1 MPATE
6 QTLRDQKRLHVV
18 FGISSV
24 ILILSTVWMF
34 KADHDR
40 QWKQYQSKARD
51 INIQMSTWRQLE
63 FETAQVLN
71 AEEEADAVLDRGSYY
86 PASFGITGRF

>member
-34 KADHDR
+34 KEDHDR

-63 FETAQVLN
+63 FETAQVLK
-71 AEEEADAVLDRGSYY
+71 AEEEAGDVFCLLYTSDAADDSLE
-86 PASFGITGRF
+86 